1 VFNLYS
7 LTFCFWDRIPFPE
20 ARHPRDRKLRPFVRP
35 PVLPFL
41 ALPTES
47 IHHHN
52 PLTES
57 TEELATRQ
65 ATSTR
70 PQGLVITSAKEVD
83 PRVVGQHFSHRIVV
97 AWCYAALLPA
107 CLPACLLVH
116 PACNATTLNYKDKTY
131 LHGRTVVDWT
141 GTSLAFTKSRSWSRS
156 LICTRYRIGLKV
168 RISEAQAI
176 WLIGVE
182 HEQAHTHTTALSRF
196 VLVGLLMANY
206 RERHAPYN
214 QVEYKES

>member
-1 VFNLYS
+1 MLH
-7 LTFCFWDRIPFPE
+7 C
-20 ARHPRDRKLRPFVRP
+20 
-35 PVLPFL
+35 
-41 ALPTES
+41 
-47 IHHHN
+47 
-52 PLTES
+52 
-57 TEELATRQ
+57 
-65 ATSTR
+65 
-70 PQGLVITSAKEVD
+70 
-83 PRVVGQHFSHRIVV
+83 
-97 AWCYAALLPA
+97 CLPA

-182 HEQAHTHTTALSRF
+182 HEQAHTHTRRLCLVSSSLDFWWPIIGKDTPHITRLNIKNHSGVGGGERCGFFSSSSFSSSFRQTTCYFPRLLNEEEDEAERSRIGKETRCNSRIASNLSKSLR
-196 VLVGLLMANY
+196 
-206 RERHAPYN
+206 
-214 QVEYKES
+214 